1 MSDQLKSGR
10 VIFFS
15 KKLGYGFIAVDG
27 EKDLFVHWS
36 AIKSEGFKMLQ
47 KDQKVKFEV
56 STNKRGQPVAVNVEI
71 DKD

>member
-15 KKLGYGFIAVDG
+15 KKLGYGFISVDG

-36 AIKSEGFKMLQ
+36 AIKAEGFKMLQ

-56 STNKRGQPVAVNVEI
+56 STNKRGQPVAVNVEV